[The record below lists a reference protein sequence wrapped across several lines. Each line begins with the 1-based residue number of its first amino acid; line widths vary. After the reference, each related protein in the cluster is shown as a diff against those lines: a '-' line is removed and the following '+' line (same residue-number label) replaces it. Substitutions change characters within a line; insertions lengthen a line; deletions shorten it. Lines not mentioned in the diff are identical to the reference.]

1 MTAPGPIYEFILQNE
16 ARQRK
21 DASQCDQP
29 TPARPFSLL
38 DRLTDVIGRAA

>member
-1 MTAPGPIYEFILQNE
+1 MSILEFILQNE

-21 DASQCDQP
+21 EASEHDKP

-38 DRLTDVIGRAA
+38 DRLSDVIGRAA